1 MSNTPSFLYHGS
13 PVDIKGKTLKAH
25 RGRNPEGGEEANRFG
40 IYATPNYYTAVIY
53 SMNASR
59 TTLTRPKR
67 LFIEYSYDT
76 IRVSFEHC
84 RWTREDGYVYKIPA
98 SSFHMNNDFEY
109 CSSEDVTI
117 VEKERISFSTIVN
130 LINSGKI
137 VLIEDN
143 LPNSRIMRMLL
154 RIEDSFVAF
163 VAKVSHLLSLAY
175 NTVVRCK

>member
-1 MSNTPSFLYHGS
+1 MSNDVAFLYHGS
-13 PVDIKGKTLKAH
+13 PVDIKGDTLKAH

-40 IYATPNYYTAVIY
+40 IYATPDYYTAVIY

-117 VEKERISFSTIVN
+117 VEKEQISFSTIVN

-143 LPNSRIMRMLL
+143 LPNSRVMRMLL